1 MKATT
6 QLRQMLTS
14 DRMVVAPFV
23 LNALH
28 ARIAEDV
35 GHQAVYMTGAG
46 TAAERGFP
54 DVGLLTMTE
63 MVANAKYI
71 ADAVNIPVICD
82 ADTGYGNPLNV
93 HRTVREYEAAGVA
106 ALHLEDQVFPKKCG
120 FFAGKQVVPVE
131 EHVQKIRAA
140 LDARTDPDFVII
152 ARCDAY
158 AVTGWE
164 DTVRRCRAYVEAGAD
179 LVFVDGIKSQ
189 DDIQRYAAD
198 LPDVPRMYNGDLAT
212 TQTMDEL
219 GYKIMICG
227 STIWLIYKQ
236 VRAAYEELMSAGQ
249 VNPDRYGTRW
259 DVASVLGLDAIYEL
273 EKKYGPGRGHQDV
286 GTDGRAAV
294 SHLDC
299 GTIAQAAQM
308 ATPTRFVEGRAHPCR
323 RTTTNGSPG
332 GATWRPNAPA
342 FQYGTKIWSSTVRW
356 FERTS
361 ALGEPPQKGGQS
373 AQALGRV
380 AAGSAEG
387 SR

>member
-1 MKATT
+1 MKATAK
-6 QLRQMLTS
+6 LRQMLAS

-54 DVGLLTMTE
+54 DVGLITMTE
-63 MVANAKYI
+63 MVSNAKYI
-71 ADAVNIPVICD
+71 ADAIDIPVICD

-93 HRTVREYEAAGVA
+93 RRTVREYEAAGVA
-106 ALHLEDQVFPKKCG
+106 AVHFEDQVFPKKCG

-164 DTVRRCRAYVEAGAD
+164 DTVSRCRAYVDAGAD

-198 LPDVPRMYNGDLAT
+198 LADVPRMYNGDLAT

-236 VRAAYEELMSAGQ
+236 VRAAYEELMADGQ
-249 VNPDRYGTRW
+249 VDPDRYGTRW

-273 EKKYGPGRGHQDV
+273 EKKYGVQDV
-286 GTDGRAAV
+286 GTDVAGLAA
-294 SHLDC
+294 
-299 GTIAQAAQM
+299 AQAAQM
-308 ATPTRFVEGRAHPCR
+308 AADAAVLTPADD
-323 RTTTNGSPG
+323 
-332 GATWRPNAPA
+332 
-342 FQYGTKIWSSTVRW
+342 
-356 FERTS
+356 
-361 ALGEPPQKGGQS
+361 
-373 AQALGRV
+373 
-380 AAGSAEG
+380 
-387 SR
+387 